1 MATFFGEV
9 LSVYSRAVEEDD
21 DDLDDENEDERIHR
35 EIEEKREVHIAW
47 CPEVAQSL
55 EGSGSNKLQCSDL
68 IIAVGTNAAGFLSAY
83 VLNTES
89 WDAVGHVSLWN
100 ERSRGSSRQSIA
112 PLPGEPACLF
122 YQHRDNPAVLVC
134 QSTCYIAEDQLFQWT
149 EKVFGCLQ
157 KRGLSVMVLSD
168 SPVAEYKTP
177 DYLYGSAVPFLRS
190 LKSSASK
197 SQALCPALEQPNI
210 LTGLPAAVLSHC
222 QVHQIPAVLYQCYT
236 DVISPDSITME
247 TYKPALLCL
256 SKLVKLEPCLSADV
270 LRRFAKV
277 TEAQSNLYT

>member
-21 DDLDDENEDERIHR
+21 DELDDENEEDEQIRR
-35 EIEEKREVHIAW
+35 EIEEKREVYIEW
-47 CPEVAQSL
+47 YPDVTQSVS
-55 EGSGSNKLQCSDL
+55 SGNCTLQCSDL
-68 IIAVGTNAAGFLSAY
+68 IIAVGPNASGFLSAY

-100 ERSRGSSRQSIA
+100 EKSRCTSRQP
-112 PLPGEPACLF
+112 PLPGEPACRF
-122 YQHRDNPAVLVC
+122 YRHRDNPSVLMC
-134 QSTCYIAEDQLFQWT
+134 QSTCYVAEDQLFQWAD
-149 EKVFGCLQ
+149 KVFGSLLN
-157 KRGLSVMVLSD
+157 RGLNVMVLSD

-190 LKSSASK
+190 LKSSAFK
-197 SQALCPALEQPNI
+197 DQALCPALEQPNI

-222 QVHQIPAVLYQCYT
+222 QVHRIPAVLYQCYT
-236 DVISPDSITME
+236 DVIGPDTVTME
-247 TYKPALLCL
+247 TYKPALTSL
-256 SKLVKLEPCLSADV
+256 SKLVKLEPCPSADA

-277 TEAQSNLYT
+277 SEAQSNLYT

>member
-35 EIEEKREVHIAW
+35 EIEEKREVHIVW

-55 EGSGSNKLQCSDL
+55 EDSGSNTLQCSDL

-122 YQHRDNPAVLVC
+122 YRHRDNPAVL
-134 QSTCYIAEDQLFQWT
+134 
-149 EKVFGCLQ
+149 GCLQ

-197 SQALCPALEQPNI
+197 GQALCPALEQPNI

-270 LRRFAKV
+270 LRKFAII